1 MITTDGTVHGSQPGH
16 GDDRKIFEVMITT
29 WPLGT
34 LSLLYPILANSL
46 YQVNHDMNHN
56 LWLSWDICTYSGAA
70 GMLLHLNVSFVLRQ
84 LKSSLLS

>member
-1 MITTDGTVHGSQPGH
+1 MITTDGTVHGTQPGH

-34 LSLLYPILANSL
+34 LGLLYPFLAKSL
-46 YQVNHDMNHN
+46 YQVNHDMNHK
-56 LWLSWDICTYSGAA
+56 LWLSWEICTGAA
-70 GMLLHLNVSFVLRQ
+70 GMLLPLNVSFVLGK